1 MQNNESAQ
9 TRFVAIPNDE
19 GDQILCLFDLLLAA
33 LKQPRS
39 QLNNSS
45 YADRMGEQFKWPRVV
60 HCPEKFHQHYWMQFS
75 KFCNNK
81 WHTMTSVEKHK
92 FLRAWL
98 FLKFT
103 MDPNEQVMD
112 PEPGSRRKI
121 SNVMSWRGFWLSD
134 EELDCL
140 VKEVLPEY

>member
-1 MQNNESAQ
+1 MQNNE
-9 TRFVAIPNDE
+9 
-19 GDQILCLFDLLLAA
+19 GDQIRSLFGLLLVA

-45 YADRMGEQFKWPRVV
+45 YADRMGEQLNWPRVV

-75 KFCNNK
+75 NSCDHN
-81 WHTMTSVEKHK
+81 WHTMTLGEKDEV
-92 FLRAWL
+92 LRAWL

-103 MDPNEQVMD
+103 MDPNAEVMN
-112 PEPGSRRKI
+112 PEPGSRRKFC
-121 SNVMSWRGFWLSD
+121 NDMSWRGFWLSE

-140 VKEVLPEY
+140 VQEVLSEYESNPNNT